1 MWRQY
6 LSEFI
11 STSFYMLTFII
22 SFMLTVFF
30 YEVLYQL
37 INIFL
42 ISNFAQ

>member
-6 LSEFI
+6 FSEFL
-11 STSFYMLTFII
+11 STSFYILTGII

-37 INIFL
+37 IKIL
-42 ISNFAQ
+42 IISNFAQ